1 MSTPL
6 AVTFDFWNTLFR
18 SGEGAAPQ
26 VRARRLAP
34 WLRTSEAAVQAA
46 LVEGFERHVAEWRAG
61 RHWGAREF
69 ARELLNRFSVDGRFG
84 RLDEL
89 TRLIEISGVGLG
101 ERPVDGA
108 REVVEKLRGAGV
120 KLGVI
125 SDTGFSPGRVLR
137 GFLARAGLLHRFER
151 AALTFSDEVGVPKP
165 NPRIFQAALDGLGV
179 EPKLAVHV
187 GDLRATDVAGAR
199 AMGMGA
205 VRFMGCYNDGSGG
218 PEANLVISRLED
230 LPAALDI
237 H

>member
-1 MSTPL
+1 MVSPPL

-18 SGEGAAPQ
+18 SGEGGQPA
-26 VRARRLAP
+26 RARRLAP
-34 WLRTSEAAVQAA
+34 WLRASEAAVQAA

-69 ARELLNRFSVDGRFG
+69 ARVLLGRFSVDGPFD

-101 ERPVDGA
+101 EHPVDGA
-108 REVVEKLRGAGV
+108 REAVEKLRGAGV

-137 GFLARAGLLHRFER
+137 GLLGRAGLLHRFER

-165 NPRIFQAALDGLGV
+165 NPRIFRAALDGLGV
-179 EPKLAVHV
+179 EPKHAVHV

-199 AMGMGA
+199 AVGMGS
-205 VRFMGCYNDGSGG
+205 VRFMGCYNDGGGG
-218 PEANLVISRLED
+218 PEAGIVISRLED

-237 H
+237 R

>member
-1 MSTPL
+1 MSSPL

-18 SGEGAAPQ
+18 PSEDALH

-34 WLRTSEAAVQAA
+34 WLRTSEEAVHAA
-46 LVEGFERHVAEWRAG
+46 LVEGVERHVAEWRAG
-61 RHWGAREF
+61 RCWGAGEL
-69 ARELLNRFSVDGRFG
+69 ARVLLNRFSVDGQYG

-101 ERPVDGA
+101 ERPVEGA
-108 REVVEKLRGAGV
+108 MEAVTKLRVGGL

-137 GFLARAGLLHRFER
+137 GFLSRAGLLHRFEP

-165 NPRIFQAALDGLGV
+165 NPRIFRAALGALGV
-179 EPKLAVHV
+179 EPSQAVHV

-199 AMGMGA
+199 AAGMRS
-205 VRFMGCYNDGSGG
+205 VRFMGCHNDGSAG
-218 PEANLVISRLED
+218 PEADIVISRLTD
-230 LPAALDI
+230 LSTALGMP
-237 H
+237 

>member
-1 MSTPL
+1 MVSPPR

-18 SGEGAAPQ
+18 SGQAGQQ
-26 VRARRLAP
+26 VRARRLAH
-34 WLRTSEAAVQAA
+34 WLRTSEEAVHAA

-61 RHWGAREF
+61 RHWGATDL
-69 ARELLNRFSVDGRFG
+69 ARVLLTRFSVDGRFG

-108 REVVEKLRGAGV
+108 REAVDRLRIAGV

-125 SDTGFSPGRVLR
+125 SDTGFAPGRVLR
-137 GFLARAGLLHRFER
+137 GFLGRAGLLHRFER

-165 NPRIFQAALDGLGV
+165 NPRIFRAALDGLGV
-179 EPKLAVHV
+179 EPKHAVHV

-199 AMGMGA
+199 AMGMGS

-218 PEANLVISRLED
+218 PEAGIVISRLED
-230 LPAALDI
+230 LPAALDVR
-237 H
+237 

>member
-1 MSTPL
+1 MSSPL

-18 SGEGAAPQ
+18 PSEDALP

-34 WLRTSEAAVQAA
+34 WLRTSEDAVHAA

-61 RHWGAREF
+61 RCWGAGDL
-69 ARELLNRFSVDGRFG
+69 ARVLLKRFSVDGQYG

-101 ERPVDGA
+101 ERPVEGA
-108 REVVEKLRGAGV
+108 LEAVAKLRGAGL

-137 GFLARAGLLHRFER
+137 GFLSRAGLLHRFER

-165 NPRIFQAALDGLGV
+165 NPRIFRAALDALGV
-179 EPKLAVHV
+179 EPRQAVHV

-199 AMGMGA
+199 ALGMGS
-205 VRFMGCYNDGSGG
+205 VRFMGCYNDGGGG
-218 PEANLVISRLED
+218 PEANVVISRLAD
-230 LPAALDI
+230 LPAALDVP
-237 H
+237 

>member
-1 MSTPL
+1 MSSPL

-18 SGEGAAPQ
+18 PRQDALH
-26 VRARRLAP
+26 VRARRLAQ
-34 WLRTSEAAVQAA
+34 WLRTSEEAVHAA

-61 RHWGAREF
+61 RCWGAGDL
-69 ARELLNRFSVDGRFG
+69 ARALLKRFSVDGQYG
-84 RLDEL
+84 RLNEL
-89 TRLIEISGVGLG
+89 TILIEISGVGLG
-101 ERPVDGA
+101 ERPVEGA
-108 REVVEKLRGAGV
+108 LETVAKLRGAGV
-120 KLGVI
+120 RLGVV

-137 GFLARAGLLHRFER
+137 GFLSRAGLLHRFEG

-165 NPRIFQAALDGLGV
+165 NPRIFRAALDALGV
-179 EPKLAVHV
+179 EPTLAVLV

-237 H
+237 R

>member
-1 MSTPL
+1 MSPPL

-18 SGEGAAPQ
+18 SGDGAAQQ

-46 LVEGFERHVAEWRAG
+46 LVDGFERHVAEWRAG

-69 ARELLNRFSVDGRFG
+69 SRELLNRFSVDGRFG

-165 NPRIFQAALDGLGV
+165 DPRIFRAALDGLGV

-199 AMGMGA
+199 AVGMGA

-218 PEANLVISRLED
+218 PEANIVISRLED

>member
-1 MSTPL
+1 MVSPPL

-18 SGEGAAPQ
+18 SGEGGQPA
-26 VRARRLAP
+26 RARRLAP
-34 WLRTSEAAVQAA
+34 WLRASEAAVQAA

-165 NPRIFQAALDGLGV
+165 NPRIFRAALDALGV
-179 EPKLAVHV
+179 EPRQAVHV

-199 AMGMGA
+199 ALGMGS
-205 VRFMGCYNDGSGG
+205 VRFMGCHNDGSAG
-218 PEANLVISRLED
+218 PEADVVISRLTD
-230 LPAALDI
+230 LSTALGMP
-237 H
+237 